1 MAMQNAAAFSDAL
14 KVWEADYLA
23 CHAELTLLEL
33 QALQTLLTQLLERV
47 TRDATGPSSSPVLA
61 PPDAAGA

>member
-1 MAMQNAAAFSDAL
+1 MAMQDAAALSDAL

-23 CHAELTLLEL
+23 GHKRLTLLEL
-33 QALQTLLTQLLERV
+33 QELQMLLTQLLEQV

-61 PPDAAGA
+61 PPDDAGS